1 MNALLAFSASHLAW
15 QTKNNDTEHLAYHHR
30 GIAMK
35 GLHEALNSFSEQ
47 ISEAVL
53 AASILLAWQATEWQG
68 WVSLQQGISTV
79 MGAMRQWVHQSEL
92 AKFLESQRVLARTKT
107 PSTPS
112 LTGLPPQQPAAE
124 DLQKLD
130 QMLTALHNLRLRI
143 SSFGDLVEH
152 VDEVLEYVEQLQ
164 QDYPLHGPHRSYE
177 RLLQLRAVVFWVP
190 TIILRPEEMDLGAL
204 AIMAHFFALALV
216 LEPLFPECGGMYL
229 GNMSLDPLEKVCHTM
244 QARSAAMPHD
254 ASLQTALSML
264 DFPVQVAHA
273 YRASHRTVVAS
284 PAMSYPYM
292 PRPIALPSGY
302 SSASFSNPS
311 DLSRHTSYSSPAVQ
325 SPNIMQSP
333 YAMSNFQSPIGGRHD
348 SSSSRAQSDHRM
360 SLGATLQH
368 TTSQQNATEIPT
380 SNADYFANAQ
390 SFASMAGYG
399 SMSDYTHRFVVPP
412 PPTSQLWT

>member
-1 MNALLAFSASHLAW
+1 
-15 QTKNNDTEHLAYHHR
+15 
-30 GIAMK
+30 MK
-35 GLHEALNSFSEQ
+35 GLQEALPSFSEH

-79 MGAMRQWVHQSEL
+79 MAAMRQWVHQSEL
-92 AKFLESQRVLARTKT
+92 AKFLESQRVLARAKT

-112 LTGLPPQQPAAE
+112 LTGLPPQQPATE

-143 SSFGDLVEH
+143 SSLGDLVAY

-177 RLLQLRAVVFWVP
+177 RLLQLRAVVFWIP
-190 TIILRPEEMDLGAL
+190 TVILRPEEMDLGAL

-229 GNMSLDPLEKVCHTM
+229 GNMSLDPLEKVCQTM
-244 QARSAAMPHD
+244 QARTAAMPHD
-254 ASLQTALSML
+254 TSLQTALSML
-264 DFPVQVAHA
+264 DLPMQVAHA

-284 PAMSYPYM
+284 PALSYPYM

-302 SSASFSNPS
+302 SSTSYSNPSAS
-311 DLSRHTSYSSPAVQ
+311 DLSRHTSFSSSTMQ
-325 SPNIMQSP
+325 SPTLMQSP
-333 YAMSNFQSPIGGRHD
+333 YSIGSFQNPLVGRHD
-348 SSSSRAQSDHRM
+348 TATSRSHSDHRM
-360 SLGATLQH
+360 SLGTTLQH
-368 TTSQQNATEIPT
+368 TSQHPGNTDT
-380 SNADYFANAQ
+380 TTTNADYYANAS
-390 SFASMAGYG
+390 SFAPMSGYG
-399 SMSDYTHRFVVPP
+399 SIPDYTNRFVVPP
-412 PPTSQLWT
+412 PTSQLRT